1 MAEDSSP
8 TPDSLALER
17 LELALASSDLTL
29 WDWDLVTGQVY
40 LNAQWANLSGQPRGE
55 SEVPIEEL
63 QALMHPE
70 DAPRVQATLAAA
82 RAGGASHYA
91 VDYRIRRTDGTWRWI
106 ASRGRVTRRDASGR
120 ALRMTGTNA
129 DIDERKRDEER
140 LAAAL
145 LEQQAILAAS
155 PAGVFLVGPDRRLM
169 LVNHTMETMFG
180 YEPGEMIGLSTLE
193 LTADLDEWQWIGTE
207 GYARIARGELLRA
220 EVRYRRKEG
229 GQFWGLLQGVAIDLA
244 DPSKGRL
251 FSAVDITDRKRLEED
266 LRRADR
272 KKDDFIATLAHELR
286 NPLAPIRNATAVLR
300 QPGTQEAQRAACLE
314 VIERQ
319 VGQMALLLEDL
330 LDVSRFT
337 RGKLTL
343 RSEPIE
349 LSTVITHAI
358 EIARPQIDDGGHA
371 LEVVLPPVPI
381 WLEGDPTRLAQIFS
395 NLLTNAAK
403 YSDRGGKIRLVAS
416 ATPTAE
422 LGPVVVAVEDQGIG
436 IAREHLGR
444 IFEMFSQVELALDR
458 SQGGLGL
465 GLSLVKGLVEKHGGR
480 ITAESEGPGR
490 GSRFVVEL
498 PQRGAPPLSARADTP
513 VLAAAPDT
521 ARRVLVVD
529 DNRDV
534 VTTLAMV
541 FEIEGHEVRRAY
553 DGEEALEVAEAFR
566 PELILLDLGLPK
578 HNGYEVCRQ
587 LRARPWGAVPR
598 IVALTGWGQEE
609 DKRRTQ
615 EAGFDLHLVKPV
627 APEQLLELL
636 GDLPG

>member
-1 MAEDSSP
+1 MAEASYP

-29 WDWDLVTGQVY
+29 WDWDMVTGQVY
-40 LNAQWANLSGQPRGE
+40 LNAQWANLSGQLRGE

-82 RAGGASHYA
+82 RAGSASHYA
-91 VDYRIRRTDGTWRWI
+91 VDYRIRRADGTWRWI
-106 ASRGRVTRRDASGR
+106 ASRGRVTRRDENGR

-180 YEPGEMIGLSTLE
+180 YEPGEMIGLPTLE
-193 LTADLDEWQWIGTE
+193 LTADLDEWRWIGTE

-300 QPGTQEAQRAACLE
+300 QAGTQEAQRAACLE

-343 RSEPIE
+343 RPEPIE
-349 LSTVITHAI
+349 LATVVTHAI
-358 EIARPQIDDGGHA
+358 EIARPQIDDGGHE
-371 LEVVLPPVPI
+371 LVVELPPTSI
-381 WLEGDPTRLAQIFS
+381 WLAGDPTRLAQIFS

-403 YSDRGGKIRLVAS
+403 YSDRGGTIRLVA
-416 ATPTAE
+416 TAE
-422 LGPVVVAVEDQGIG
+422 DGGVVVAVEDQGIG

-465 GLSLVKGLVEKHGGR
+465 GLSLVKGLVEMHGGR

-498 PQRGAPPLSARADTP
+498 PQRGAPPLAVQAP
-513 VLAAAPDT
+513 APALAAPTET

-553 DGEEALEVAEAFR
+553 DGAEALEVAEAFR

-587 LRARPWGAVPR
+587 LRARPWGAKPR
-598 IVALTGWGQEE
+598 VVALTGWGQEE

-636 GDLPG
+636 GQGPKGP

>member
-1 MAEDSSP
+1 MSQDPSP
-8 TPDSLALER
+8 TPESLALER

-29 WDWDLVTGQVY
+29 WDWDVVTGQVY

-91 VDYRIRRTDGTWRWI
+91 VDYRIRRADGTWRWI
-106 ASRGRVTRRDASGR
+106 ASRGRVTRRDENGR

-180 YEPGEMIGLSTLE
+180 YEPGEMIGLPTLE
-193 LTADLDEWQWIGTE
+193 LTADLDEWRWIGTE
-207 GYARIARGELLRA
+207 GYDRIARGELLRA

-343 RSEPIE
+343 RPEPIE
-349 LSTVITHAI
+349 LAAVVTQAI
-358 EIARPQIDDGGHA
+358 EIARPQIDDGGHE
-371 LEVVLPPVPI
+371 LVMEMPPTPI

-403 YSDRGGKIRLVAS
+403 YSDAGGRIRLS
-416 ATPTAE
+416 AE
-422 LGPVVVAVEDQGIG
+422 VRGSEVEIAVEDRGIG

-444 IFEMFSQVELALDR
+444 IFEMFSQVELALHR

-465 GLSLVKGLVEKHGGR
+465 GLSLVKGLVEMHGGR
-480 ITAESEGPGR
+480 ISAQSEGPGQ

-498 PQRGAPPLSARADTP
+498 PLRGAPPLTPGLPAPTP
-513 VLAAAPDT
+513 VTLPGV

-553 DGEEALEVAEAFR
+553 DGEEAQAVAEAFR
-566 PELILLDLGLPK
+566 PDLILLDLGLPK
-578 HNGYEVCRQ
+578 QNGYEVCRQ
-587 LRARPWGAVPR
+587 LRARPWGATPR
-598 IVALTGWGQEE
+598 VVALTGWGQEE

-636 GDLPG
+636 GEGQQGP

>member
-1 MAEDSSP
+1 MSQDSSP

-29 WDWDLVTGQVY
+29 WDWDMVTGQVY

-63 QALMHPE
+63 NQLVHP
-70 DAPRVQATLAAA
+70 DDSARVLATLAAA
-82 RAGGASHYA
+82 RSGNTADFA
-91 VDYRIRRTDGTWRWI
+91 VDYRIRRADGTWRWI
-106 ASRGRVTRRDASGR
+106 ASRGRVTRRDENGR

-193 LTADLDEWQWIGTE
+193 LTADLDEWHWIGTE

-300 QPGTQEAQRAACLE
+300 QTGTQEAQRAACLE

-343 RSEPIE
+343 RPEPIE
-349 LSTVITHAI
+349 LTTVVTHAI
-358 EIARPQIDDGGHA
+358 EIARPQIDDGGHK
-371 LEVVLPPVPI
+371 LVVVLPPAPI

-403 YSDRGGKIRLVAS
+403 YSDRSGTIRLVATVQDG
-416 ATPTAE
+416 A
-422 LGPVVVAVEDQGIG
+422 VVVAVEDQGIG

-465 GLSLVKGLVEKHGGR
+465 GLSLVKGLVEMHGGR
-480 ITAESEGPGR
+480 ISVESEGPGR

-498 PQRGAPPLSARADTP
+498 PERGAPPLAAQLPTP
-513 VLAAAPDT
+513 APAAPTDT

-553 DGEEALEVAEAFR
+553 DGAEALEVAEAFR

-587 LRARPWGAVPR
+587 LRARPWGTTPR
-598 IVALTGWGQEE
+598 VVALTGWGQEE

-636 GDLPG
+636 GEGPKGP